1 MAQNYVLRE
10 NVLTDNTLILADK
23 GKVFKFGYI
32 AILKEYVFNTAW
44 ADKEIVKKFKSSSSL
59 MQYLNKH
66 YPDLDLDFE
75 GTHIEDFI
83 NTTAKS

>member
-10 NVLTDNTLILADK
+10 NVLTDNVLILADK
-23 GKVFKFGYI
+23 DKVFKFGYI

-44 ADKEIVKKFKSSSSL
+44 TDKETVKKFKSSSSL

-75 GTHIEDFI
+75 GTNI
-83 NTTAKS
+83 NP